1 MNKARM
7 TTIACIFVWVT
18 LLLSGSIAGAA
29 WWVLDPPHS
38 FKGAGGQPV
47 TVTSVTVDIKTAN
60 LQILSV
66 PFELKVSL
74 GSTEVSLRSF
84 AEQISKQ
91 PRFKNKEWIAVN
103 GGFSSYR
110 VDVPLGLLVVNGKVY
125 SPLTKEKSKLGYVAS
140 GSDFGNLRWSG
151 VLCQLKANSSWDVIA
166 ASRYQPGMCQQAL
179 QAGPVPVEPNSKV
192 GILATEATKERP
204 YNRTIICLMDDP
216 RMRAVITQATQ
227 LFPLAQWL
235 SKPESGGGLG
245 CRVALNLSGDSSSGI
260 AIRSPGNVSINF
272 IGEGSFPIPTALL
285 FEKK

>member
-1 MNKARM
+1 M
-7 TTIACIFVWVT
+7 TIIGCIFTLVT
-18 LLLSGSIAGAA
+18 LLSSGSIASAA
-29 WWVLDPPHS
+29 WWVLDPSHS
-38 FKGAGGQPV
+38 FKGSGGQPV
-47 TVTSVTVDIKTAN
+47 NVRSVTIDMKTAN

-66 PFELKVSL
+66 SFELNVSL
-74 GSTEVSLRSF
+74 GSAEVPLRSF

-91 PRFKNKEWIAVN
+91 ARFKNKEWIAVN

-125 SPLTKEKSKLGYVAS
+125 SPLTKEKSKSSYGAS
-140 GSDFGNLRWSG
+140 GSEFGDLRWSG
-151 VLCQLKANSSWDVIA
+151 VLCQLRTNGSWDIIA
-166 ASRYQPGMCQQAL
+166 ASRYQPGICQQAL

-192 GILATEATKERP
+192 GISSTEATKERP
-204 YNRTIICLMDDP
+204 YNRTIICLMEDA
-216 RMRAVITQATQ
+216 RMRAVLTEATQ